1 MLGSK
6 MKSTEL
12 AGIIKEKIVNEV
24 KIHDGMTSYRE
35 PIIGFVAVDDPGFS
49 QLSEWTAFEH
59 LSPDDLL
66 PGARSVVS
74 FFLPF
79 TPDIPAANAKE
90 RERVARE
97 WAVAY
102 VETNAFIGKINSRL
116 IEVLGQHGVMAGAE
130 PATGNFDEKALR
142 SHWSHKSIA
151 VLAGIGSFGLHQL
164 VITDA
169 GCAGRFG
176 SLVIDAELPI
186 DKAEKKERCEYYAS
200 GSCLDCVI
208 GCPVNAIDEEEP
220 LNRQACWKQC
230 LKNGEGFLDQG
241 DEVHVCGKCAV
252 VGPCV
257 LESGV

>member
-151 VLAGIGSFGLHQL
+151 VL
-164 VITDA
+164 
-169 GCAGRFG
+169 
-176 SLVIDAELPI
+176 E
-186 DKAEKKERCEYYAS
+186 KERCEYYAS